1 MEFRLL
7 GPLDVFDN
15 GRRIAI
21 EAPRQRALLALLL
34 LRRGEP
40 ASPEQLAN
48 ELWGEE
54 APARAVKTVQ
64 VYVAQLR
71 KALGPG
77 VLVTHGRD
85 YGLSLDG
92 HLLDVEQFELLA
104 AEGRRQLEEGQAAAA
119 AQRLRE
125 ALALWSGPPLADFS
139 YDEFAQGVIARLED
153 ERLAALEVR
162 IEAELT
168 LGRHEQLVPELR
180 ELVRDS
186 PLRERLHAQLIV
198 ALYRCGRQAEAL
210 AAYQTT
216 RRLLDGQLG
225 IEPGREL
232 QELEQAVLRQDRSL
246 DAPSRSAAVLS
257 RARRRGGVLVLT
269 GGALILIAAAA
280 SLMLV
285 LVRGGRGAAVEV
297 GPNSVAAID
306 PIRNAVVAA
315 VPVGSK
321 PGAIATGPGALWV
334 ANPDANSISR
344 IDTATNQVR
353 QTVEVGGGPS
363 AVAAGGG
370 GIWVANG
377 LDGTLSRIDPTTS
390 RVVQTI
396 VVGNGP
402 SGIAYGAGAVWVA
415 NSADGT
421 VARIDPKTGRVTK
434 TLPGAL
440 GVSGIS
446 FGFDRVWVVS
456 PAQASVISLDPR
468 TGVIDRRIGVG
479 VDPGA
484 IAAGAG
490 AIWVTNRGDGTASRI
505 DPRAGVVTDTI
516 RVGNAPNAVAVDTGG
531 VWVSNGNDGTLSL
544 IDPLRRSVV
553 KTVDLGNPPQGLA
566 MDKHGIYV
574 AVRASGAAHRGGTLT
589 ALDAL
594 EPPSLDPAAAS
605 LPTARS
611 LFSVVYDGLVGFR
624 RDGGIAGIQLVPD
637 LAVSLPTPTDEGK
650 TYTFRL
656 RPGIRYSNGKLVEPQ
671 DFRAALER
679 LFETGT
685 QGGTLYNSGIVGAG
699 RCRLGGPHCDLSR
712 GIVTNSSART
722 VTIHL
727 TAPDAEL
734 LDKLAMPP
742 ASFVPPGTPVHGP
755 VDSRPVPGTGPY
767 MIASYRK
774 GHYVRLSR
782 NPYFREWSADA
793 QPNGYPDHILWR
805 FDRRIEAETKLVQRG
820 TADYTSDLPNLPKPQ
835 LELIATRFPSQL
847 HANTAP
853 STSHFFLN
861 TRVAPFGDVR
871 VRRAVNIAFDRNAFA
886 RRLGKVVAAPTCQ
899 LLPPAS
905 PGFRRFCPYAAGSG
919 KRLEVARNLVR
930 SSGTTGTEVAVWV
943 PSAIVA
949 QGRYMAAVLE
959 SLGYHTRVRTVP
971 MTAYFNNVLDSRV
984 RAQVGYYTWA
994 ADYPSAATFLREQ
1007 FTCNAFVAASP
1018 GLNTNLA
1025 EFCDPHVD
1033 AAIARATAVQAHDP
1047 PAAALLWQSVERQI
1061 LAQAPVVPT
1070 SNRRWVDFVAKRVGN
1085 YQFSPQLGFLI
1096 DQAWVK

>member
-7 GPLDVFDN
+7 GPLDVSDN
-15 GRRIAI
+15 GRRIPI

-34 LRRGEP
+34 LRHGEP

-64 VYVAQLR
+64 VYVAHLR
-71 KALGPG
+71 KALGPD

-85 YGLSLDG
+85 YALSLDG
-92 HLLDVEQFELLA
+92 HKLDVERFELLS
-104 AEGRRQLEEGQAAAA
+104 AEGRRHLDEGHAGAAAE
-119 AQRLRE
+119 RLRE
-125 ALALWSGPPLADFS
+125 ALALWSGPALADFS

-162 IEAELT
+162 IEADLA

-186 PLRERLHAQLIV
+186 PLRERLYAHLIV
-198 ALYRCGRQAEAL
+198 ALYRCGRQADAL
-210 AAYQTT
+210 AAYQTA
-216 RRLLDGQLG
+216 RGLLDEQLG

-232 QELEQAVLRQDRSL
+232 QELEQAVLRQDRAL
-246 DAPSRSAAVLS
+246 DAPRRSAAVVS

-269 GGALILIAAAA
+269 GGALILVAAAA
-280 SLMLV
+280 SLVLV
-285 LVRGGRGAAVEV
+285 LVRGKDGVVEV

-306 PIRNAVVAA
+306 PTRDAIVAA

-321 PGAIATGPGALWV
+321 PGAIATGSGALWV
-334 ANPDANSISR
+334 ANAEANSVSR
-344 IDTATNQVR
+344 IDPATNQVR

-363 AVAAGGG
+363 AVVAGGG

-377 LDGTLSRIDPTTS
+377 LDGTLSRIDPTTN

-421 VARIDPKTGRVTK
+421 VTRIDPTTGRVKK

-440 GVSGIS
+440 GVSGIT

-456 PAQASVISLDPR
+456 PAQGSVISLDAR
-468 TGVIDRRIGVG
+468 TGLIDRRIGVG

-490 AIWVTNRGDGTASRI
+490 AIWVTNRADGTTSRI
-505 DPRAGVVTDTI
+505 DPRPDVVTDTV
-516 RVGNAPNAVAVDTGG
+516 RVGNAPNGVAVGASG

-553 KTVDLGNPPQGLA
+553 KTVELGNPPQGLA
-566 MDKHGIYV
+566 VDRHGIYV

-589 ALDAL
+589 VLDAF
-594 EPPSLDPAAAS
+594 EPASFDPAAYT
-605 LPTARS
+605 LPTAR
-611 LFSVVYDGLVGFR
+611 LLHPIVYDGLVGFR
-624 RDGGIAGIQLVPD
+624 RVGGIGGVQLVPD

-656 RPGIRYSNGKLVEPQ
+656 RPGIRYSSGRLIEPQ

-699 RCRLGGPHCDLSR
+699 RCQLGRPHCDLSR
-712 GIVTNSSART
+712 GIVTDGSART

-727 TAPDAEL
+727 TAPDAEF

-742 ASFVPPGTPVHGP
+742 ASFVPPGTPVHGR

-767 MIASYRK
+767 MIASYLK

-805 FDRRIEAETKLVQRG
+805 FDRRIEAETKLVERG
-820 TADYTSDLPNLPKPQ
+820 AADYTADVPNLPKAQ
-835 LELIATRFPSQL
+835 LELIATRFPSTV
-847 HANTAP
+847 HANTA
-853 STSHFFLN
+853 SATSQFFLN
-861 TRVAPFGDVR
+861 THVAPFGDVR

-886 RRLGKVVAAPTCQ
+886 RRLGTVLAAPTCQ

-905 PGFRRFCPYAAGSG
+905 PGFRRFCPYATGSG
-919 KRLEVARNLVR
+919 TRLDVARKLVR
-930 SSGTTGTEVAVWV
+930 SSGTAGAVVTVWV
-943 PSAIVA
+943 PSPVVPQA
-949 QGRYMAAVLE
+949 RYMAEVLE
-959 SLGYHTRVRTVP
+959 SLGYRTRVRTVP
-971 MTAYFNNVLDSRV
+971 FPVYYNDVLDSRV

-1007 FTCNAFVAASP
+1007 FTCDAFVAASP

-1025 EFCDPHVD
+1025 EFCDPQVD

-1047 PAAALLWQSVERQI
+1047 PAAALLWQTVERQI

-1070 SNRRWVDFVAKRVGN
+1070 SNRRWVDFVSRRVGN